1 MQLDR
6 RHPSRSGARFV
17 AGRSSSSSSFAF
29 QPEDETSTVPDFDIV
44 ILNDPL
50 CEMDRVTIV
59 PTNEFFKLDAVAVFR
74 DLAEAI
80 LFHTHNLNE
89 LRGTRNI
96 VFRLTRSGILCPPGP
111 KKRKPARQD
120 RHDN

>member
-1 MQLDR
+1 M
-6 RHPSRSGARFV
+6 
-17 AGRSSSSSSFAF
+17 
-29 QPEDETSTVPDFDIV
+29 

-74 DLAEAI
+74 DLTEAI

-89 LRGTRNI
+89 LRGTRNLQ
-96 VFRLTRSGILCPPGP
+96 VGNFGPYALRWPLPDGPREKAAVPG
-111 KKRKPARQD
+111 
-120 RHDN
+120 